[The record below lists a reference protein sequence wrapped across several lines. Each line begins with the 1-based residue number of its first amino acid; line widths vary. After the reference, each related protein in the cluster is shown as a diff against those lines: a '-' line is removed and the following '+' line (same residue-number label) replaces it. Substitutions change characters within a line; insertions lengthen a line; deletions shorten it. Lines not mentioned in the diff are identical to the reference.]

1 MIDFTKFD
9 ASTGQILAH
18 CTTSH
23 AELIGAQLSVG
34 EAAALGRHDTAATLF
49 VSGKALVRTS
59 AGEIDIIEELQSATT
74 IPH

>member
-23 AELIGAQLSVG
+23 AELIGAQLAVG
-34 EAAALGRHDTAATLF
+34 EGAALGRHDTAATLF
-49 VSGKALVRTS
+49 ISGKALVRTT
-59 AGEIDIIEELQSATT
+59 AGEIDLIDHLKASTT
-74 IPH
+74 FAH

>member
-9 ASTGQILAH
+9 AATGQILAH

-23 AELIGAQLSVG
+23 AELIAAQLAVG
-34 EAAALGRHDTAATLF
+34 EGAALGRHETAATLF
-49 VSGKALVRTS
+49 VSGKALVRNA
-59 AGEIDIIEELQSATT
+59 AGEIDLVDHLQVATT